1 MRLRISEI
9 KVGNRIRRDLG
20 DLGELENSLQ
30 RLGLLNPI
38 LIDPDNHLLAGYR
51 RLTAARNLGWD
62 AIEVRLI
69 EVDSPE
75 ARLVI
80 ESEENTVRK
89 SFTVQELERL
99 ERLLERH
106 QRKGFLWSILNWIL
120 DLLDRLFRR

>member
-9 KVGNRIRRDLG
+9 KTGNRIRRELG

-30 RLGLLNPI
+30 RLGLLNPL
-38 LIDPDNHLLAGYR
+38 LIDPDNNLLAGYR
-51 RLTAARNLGWD
+51 RLTAAKNLGWD

-75 ARLVI
+75 ARLII

-89 SFTVQELERL
+89 NFTPGELERL

-106 QRKGFLWSILNWIL
+106 QRKGFLWNILNWIL
-120 DLLDRLFRR
+120 DLVDRLFRR

>member
-89 SFTVQELERL
+89 GFTVQELERL